1 MDTVQLRDAGTVA
14 TAYRSTGLIEFLH
27 DLTYDQLPQDV
38 RAKARQCLL
47 DALGCG
53 LFGTLQ
59 PWSCILTAE
68 MIEERSAGNCTVI
81 GHDARLSA
89 PAAAMCNGLAIHGYE
104 LDDLIASSIIHPAAA
119 VVPAALAAA
128 EASGA
133 SGEAVI
139 LGIVAGYEIMHRV
152 AVAMGVAPSR
162 LGFHVTSLTAPVAAA
177 MAAGKVTGLD
187 LGQLTSA
194 IGVSCSAASG
204 IKAFASGDGGGMVKR
219 LHLGRGAE
227 AGVRACQLVRRGFSG
242 PPYAI
247 DGRFGLLEIF
257 GGATAAPERLTDGLG
272 SKWAISDIWFKVY
285 PICGWI
291 QPVVQV
297 LSDMRGD
304 RTFAAKDVASVK
316 VGVSSY
322 AAANNGNPAP
332 VDTMGAQ
339 YSIPFCAA
347 LALLGDPKD
356 PAEYGGDR
364 LSEPAMREIQ
374 SKVEI
379 YVSPEAEA
387 VYPAKFAADVE
398 LTLAHGSVRRMFVP
412 ECRGT
417 PADPCSD
424 AELEQK
430 FLILAR
436 KVLGQD
442 DARAL
447 AGKVSQVDGLES
459 LADLTR
465 LLGAAPKAS

>member
-1 MDTVQLRDAGTVA
+1 MA
-14 TAYRSTGLIEFLH
+14 TAYRSTGLVEFLH

-59 PWSCILTAE
+59 PWSRILAAE
-68 MIEERSAGNCTVI
+68 MIEERSSGNCTVI
-81 GHDARLSA
+81 GYGTRLSA

-104 LDDLIASSIIHPAAA
+104 LDDLIASSIVHPAAA

-133 SGEAVI
+133 SGEALI
-139 LGIVAGYEIMHRV
+139 SGIVAGYEIMHRV
-152 AVAMGVAPSR
+152 AVGMGVSPSR

-177 MAAGKVTGLD
+177 MAAGKVAGLD
-187 LGQLTSA
+187 LAQLTSA
-194 IGVSCSAASG
+194 IGLSCSAAAG

-227 AGVRACQLVRRGFSG
+227 AGVRACQLARRGFSG

-272 SKWAISDIWFKVY
+272 TRWAISDIWFKVY

-291 QPVVQV
+291 QPVVQA
-297 LSDMRGD
+297 LSDMRGG
-304 RTFAAKDVASVK
+304 RELAAEDIVSIR

-356 PAEYGGDR
+356 PAEYGEKR
-364 LSEPAMREIQ
+364 LTQKAMRDVQ
-374 SKVEI
+374 TKVAI
-379 YVSPEAEA
+379 HVSAEAEA
-387 VYPAKFAADVE
+387 VYPAKFAGDVE
-398 LTLAHGSVRRMFVP
+398 LTLADGSVRHMWVP

-430 FLILAR
+430 FSILAR
-436 KVLGQD
+436 KVLTEG

-447 AGKVSQVDGLES
+447 AGNVSRIEELKTLGE
-459 LADLTR
+459 LTH
-465 LLGAAPKAS
+465 LLGAARNAS